1 MESQILFISIL
12 ATNTLLAVV
21 LLAIGF
27 SYAKTVRRLSD
38 AEKERDALNQQ
49 MQEKTTAVLDEA
61 RSRAIRIIQEAN
73 VKAQS
78 IISSSAELDE
88 QSKQTL
94 ATKLQELSNE
104 ESERFG
110 KSSEDISKM
119 YETMLQKLR
128 EEHINLLQN
137 MAKDIEKQ
145 AISEIDEFKSLL
157 EKDTV
162 GTQKELQERID
173 REYLAIRDELAKYK
187 AARMKKIDDTIYQVL
202 QTVALEII
210 GKSINLEDQQKL
222 VTDALTSAKNDLAV
236 LLQLDTKDQSPADA
250 VKPTASAPE
259 KQYD

>member
-1 MESQILFISIL
+1 MDTNQLVFISIL

-38 AEKERDALNQQ
+38 AEKERDALNAQ
-49 MQEKTTAVLDEA
+49 MQEKTTAILDEA
-61 RSRAIRIIQEAN
+61 RLRAIRIIQDAN
-73 VKAQS
+73 SKAQQ

-88 QSKQTL
+88 QSKQSL
-94 ATKLQELSNE
+94 ATKLEELSKE

-119 YETMLQKLR
+119 YEAMLQKLR

-145 AISEIDEFKSLL
+145 AISEIDQFKSML

-162 GTQKELQERID
+162 GRQKDLQERID
-173 REYLAIRDELAKYK
+173 QEYVAIRSELAKYK

-210 GKSINLEDQQKL
+210 GKSITLEDQQKL
-222 VTDALTSAKNDLAV
+222 VMDALSQAKSDLAV
-236 LLQLDTKDQSPADA
+236 ILQLDQEEQKSP
-250 VKPTASAPE
+250 K
-259 KQYD
+259 

>member
-1 MESQILFISIL
+1 MDNQLIFISIL

-21 LLAIGF
+21 LLAIGV

-38 AEKERDALNQQ
+38 SEKERDLLSSQ
-49 MQEKTTAVLDEA
+49 MQEKTSAVLDEA
-61 RSRAIRIIQEAN
+61 RHRAIGIIQDAN
-73 VKAQS
+73 AKAQS

-94 ATKLQELSNE
+94 ATKLQQLSEE

-110 KSSEDISKM
+110 KSSEDISQM
-119 YETMLQKLR
+119 YEAMLQKLR

-145 AISEIDEFKSLL
+145 AVSEINEFKSLL

-162 GTQKELQERID
+162 GTQKELQEKID
-173 REYLAIRDELAKYK
+173 TEYLAIRSELAKYK
-187 AARMKKIDDTIYQVL
+187 AARIKKIDDTIYEVL

-222 VTDALTSAKNDLAV
+222 VMDALSQAKSDLAV
-236 LLQLDTKDQSPADA
+236 ILQLDEQEQKSPR
-250 VKPTASAPE
+250 
-259 KQYD
+259 